1 MKGFS
6 QGTTMPLFIFCLLQF
21 IVKTKNASSIIFC
34 GGPYFEMLQK
44 DNRSPISFDKKIIL
58 IQIACLTF
66 RVVEVV
72 SFTSVQLFL

>member
-1 MKGFS
+1 MRR
-6 QGTTMPLFIFCLLQF
+6 
-21 IVKTKNASSIIFC
+21 

>member
-1 MKGFS
+1 
-6 QGTTMPLFIFCLLQF
+6 MPLFIFCLLQF

-44 DNRSPISFDKKIIL
+44 DNRRSPISSDKKIIL

-66 RVVEVV
+66 HVVVLV
-72 SFTSVQLFL
+72 RFTSVKLFL